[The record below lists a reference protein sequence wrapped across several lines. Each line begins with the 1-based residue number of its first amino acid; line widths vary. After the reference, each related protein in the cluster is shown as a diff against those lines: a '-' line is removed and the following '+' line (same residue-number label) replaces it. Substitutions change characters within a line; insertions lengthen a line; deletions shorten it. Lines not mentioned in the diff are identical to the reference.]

1 MFDIGFSELMVIAVV
16 ALIVIGPERLP
27 KVARTMGH
35 LFGRLQ
41 RYVNDVKADI
51 NREIELDE
59 LRKFRSTVEDAASSV
74 EQTIHSETA
83 KAESELGS
91 LAELADPN
99 APASAPATGGL
110 TNPGATAP
118 AQELKELK
126 GKVEEAAR
134 SMEESAGAVERA
146 VRAEAAETASEL
158 DSLARPGSDTA
169 LATAPAKDAS
179 ADPAPSQPG
188 PARETGEEHP
198 PDVTRQKTAA

>member
-59 LRKFRSTVEDAASSV
+59 LRNFKSTVEDAARSV
-74 EQTIHSETA
+74 EQTIRSETA

-99 APASAPATGGL
+99 APAAAPATGGL
-110 TNPGATAP
+110 TNPGASTV
-118 AQELKELK
+118 AQELNELK
-126 GKVEEAAR
+126 GEVEQAAR

-146 VRAEAAETASEL
+146 VL
-158 DSLARPGSDTA
+158 
-169 LATAPAKDAS
+169 
-179 ADPAPSQPG
+179 
-188 PARETGEEHP
+188 ARETGEKQP
-198 PDVTRQKTAA
+198 PDATRQKTAA